1 MVIEQSERRKSGRAI
16 VNESVQFT
24 SELGDLCIK
33 AYSQFGVQIASAQ
46 AAGIS
51 VSVLRSWL
59 SKYATFKEG
68 MAMAKEEYVE
78 RLEMVLHKRINE
90 NSSKMADTLL
100 MFKLKKEVPA
110 YRDANI
116 YNNTNVSGDIKIIT
130 MVPRPGMTKQKSEK
144 IIDMA
149 VQKELK
155 QTTETPGLLAEKTQ
169 ETKKKKTTT

>member
-1 MVIEQSERRKSGRAI
+1 
-16 VNESVQFT
+16 
-24 SELGDLCIK
+24 
-33 AYSQFGVQIASAQ
+33 
-46 AAGIS
+46 
-51 VSVLRSWL
+51 
-59 SKYATFKEG
+59 
-68 MAMAKEEYVE
+68 
-78 RLEMVLHKRINE
+78 MVLHKRINE

-130 MVPRPGMTKQKSEK
+130 MVPRPGQKSEK

-169 ETKKKKTTT
+169 ETRKKKTTT